1 VCFALQFLR
10 RLVLTCPLFSS
21 GLLGP
26 MHAPYY
32 TSNMNLADAAGL
44 VSGFDEIVRRA
55 IADDLKSPSTT
66 FDKPEHASVVEYL
79 ETIEANVAKFTSTGG
94 VVGRIRE
101 RDLIMKFFQKKGTM
115 AFICGGPSVGK
126 TKLLDDIIKVDTQ
139 MRNFKGGAGQ
149 SMPVRVV
156 RFDGRAVDS
165 LHKALQKE
173 VQEKGVLPLGA
184 VVEVDVGGVKV
195 KMPLTGGSDV
205 AAVIDCVTAL
215 WEQAQKDN
223 AHVVVVLDEA
233 NSFLQTTNNAAG
245 DTVKLFN
252 TLVLHTKQTNHM
264 SVVLMSS
271 DEALPFRLEDIGLK
285 TTHLSHIL
293 AVGGAAPQ
301 EMLDQLEEL
310 GVRKN
315 LRELLVRIYGGHIWQ
330 VRCALDR
337 LASEFKAG
345 DKTSVLRGPMD
356 SIKDA
361 FALWEEKKG
370 DRERLV
376 GVLEEVARCGF
387 YPLHKNDALSRVLT
401 RSNACTFL
409 TDGTKEFFVD
419 PEVRLERS
427 GVTASTQLVRVLI
440 PVVLQ
445 QLKEY

>member
-1 VCFALQFLR
+1 
-10 RLVLTCPLFSS
+10 
-21 GLLGP
+21 
-26 MHAPYY
+26 
-32 TSNMNLADAAGL
+32 MNLADTAGL
-44 VSGFDEIVRRA
+44 VSGFDKIARRA
-55 IADDLKSPSTT
+55 IADDLKFPSIT
-66 FDKPEHASVVEYL
+66 FDKPEHASAVEYL
-79 ETIEANVAKFTSTGG
+79 ETIKATIAKFTSTGG

-101 RDLIMKFFQKKGTM
+101 REQIMEYFLTKGTM

-126 TKLLDDIIKVDTQ
+126 TKLLDEIIKSDTQ

-149 SMPVRVV
+149 SMPVRLV
-156 RFDGRAVDS
+156 RFDGRAVGS

-173 VQEKGVLPLGA
+173 VQEKGVMPPGTA
-184 VVEVDVGGVKV
+184 FEVDLGHGVTV
-195 KMPLTGGSDV
+195 KIPLTRGSEV
-205 AAVIDCVTAL
+205 GTVTDCVTAL
-215 WEQAQKDN
+215 WEQTQKDI

-233 NSFLQTTNNAAG
+233 NAFLQTTDKAAMY
-245 DTVKLFN
+245 DTAKLFN

-271 DEALPFRLEDIGLK
+271 DEALPFRLEDMGLK

-310 GVRKN
+310 GVGKN
-315 LRELLVRIYGGHIWQ
+315 LRELLVRIYGGHIWN
-330 VRCALDR
+330 VRGALDH

-345 DKTSVLRGPMD
+345 DKTSVLRGPMS
-356 SIKDA
+356 SIKNA
-361 FALWEEKKG
+361 FALWEEKNG

-387 YPLHKNDALSRVLT
+387 YPLHKNDALARVLT
-401 RSNACTFL
+401 KSNACTFL
-409 TDGTKEFFVD
+409 TDYTKEFFVD